1 MGLNSAD
8 PLIHRIFSVNTVKIY
23 FLFLRLSF
31 LFYFKDFIYFFL
43 ERGEGKEKERERNI
57 NVWLPLIYAPYG
69 DLACNSGLCP
79 DWESNR

>member
-31 LFYFKDFIYFFL
+31 LFYFKDFIYFFFR
-43 ERGEGKEKERERNI
+43 ERGREGEREGEKYQRVVASHI
-57 NVWLPLIYAPYG
+57 RPLWGP
-69 DLACNSGLCP
+69 GLQLRLVP
-79 DWESNR
+79 